1 MFILLEKWDLPFQ
14 AGSLL
19 SDILAQSIVIKL
31 RLIKMGNQKQ
41 MNWQG
46 ESFP

>member
-1 MFILLEKWDLPFQ
+1 MLIQLGQWDFPIHEGAFLF
-14 AGSLL
+14 
-19 SDILAQSIVIKL
+19 DVFTQSIVIKL

>member
-1 MFILLEKWDLPFQ
+1 MGKWDFLIY
-14 AGSLL
+14 AGSFLF
-19 SDILAQSIVIKL
+19 DILTQSIVIKL